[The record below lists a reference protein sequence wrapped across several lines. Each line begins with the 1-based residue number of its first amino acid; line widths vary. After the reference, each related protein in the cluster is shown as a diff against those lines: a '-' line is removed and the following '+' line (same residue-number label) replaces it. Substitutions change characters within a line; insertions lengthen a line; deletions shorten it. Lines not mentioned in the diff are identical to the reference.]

1 MGPNA
6 SGKSA
11 LAIKIA
17 KKLNGE
23 IVSADSRQV
32 YRGLDIGSG
41 KVTKREMAG
50 IPHHMLD
57 VCSPRRTYTVAD
69 YKQQAEKIIDNILK
83 RNKLPILVGGS
94 GQYIDA
100 ITKGLIVPE
109 VPPNTLL
116 RHKLSKLTNDS
127 TSSSLRQG
135 YAGRARLRETGK
147 LYQILLKLDS
157 KRAQNIDKHN
167 PRRLIRAIEV
177 ATALG
182 KVPKIVTK
190 LKYQPVVIG
199 IKLPTAKLK
208 ERISVRLFA
217 RIRRGMIDEVKKL
230 HAHGLSW
237 KRLYDMGL
245 EYRSV
250 TEHLLGK
257 ISRSELKQKIFTG
270 NFKYA
275 KRQMTWFKRYLH
287 ITWLTVSQVNHPNPS
302 LFLQIRSLLRANAP
316 SNL

>member
-275 KRQMTWFKRYLH
+275 KRQMTWFKRDLH

>member
-1 MGPNA
+1 VGPNA

-275 KRQMTWFKRYLH
+275 KRQMTWFKRDLH